1 MQEFVA
7 DQSSGGQAE
16 GGENTA
22 QAQPQITSLDS
33 LSEFEFQGQKL
44 TPDQLQEVFQGYKTL
59 SEKQKAIAS
68 EDRFWSNLD
77 TDLESVVQDP
87 QLADK
92 FKSIY
97 PEKFHRILDRAL
109 KQAHPQLQNTQS
121 QLPKEVLSKLSKVDS
136 LEAMIHSQAV
146 EAANAKLDAMLPKL
160 YEKYPLANNDQ
171 VLAKA
176 EAMLSQGYK
185 LNDAAWERLVKES
198 HEGVDKVAS
207 GYYKKQLQ
215 AQVEKGQAGR
225 DAGPG
230 GAVPGKAPA
239 RPRTFAEAEAAV
251 RAHLKGQGLS

>member
-44 TPDQLQEVFQGYKTL
+44 TPDQLQEVFHGH
-59 SEKQKAIAS
+59 KAYGEMAKKS
-68 EDRFWSNLD
+68 QAMERYWANLD
-77 TDLESVVQDP
+77 TDIESV
-87 QLADK
+87 LADPSLAEK
-92 FKSIY
+92 FKSVY
-97 PEKFHRILDRAL
+97 PEQFHRILERVL
-109 KQAHPQLQNTQS
+109 GGTQKQAQQS
-121 QLPKEVLSKLSKVDS
+121 QALPKEVLSRLSKVDS
-136 LEAMIHSQAV
+136 LEAMIHQQAV
-146 EAANAKLDAMLPKL
+146 ESANAKLDAMLPKL

-215 AQVEKGQAGR
+215 TQMEKGQAGR

-230 GAVPGKAPA
+230 GAAPGKAPA